1 MKKRGFELKGLNV
14 IAKGSCFIR
23 LKNKPDYFVHYLG
36 EKNNEDKQYE
46 IRKGY
51 IGACV
56 WTKENAIGFVQYSGA
71 PNLEIVLVT
80 DIVEDDGTRN

>member
-1 MKKRGFELKGLNV
+1 MKKTGFELKGLNM
-14 IAKGSCFIR
+14 IAQGSCFVR
-23 LKNKPDYFVHYLG
+23 LRNKPDYYVHYLG
-36 EKNNEDKQYE
+36 EKKNGDVQFE

-56 WTKENAIGFVQYSGA
+56 WTKEHAEGFVEYSGA